1 MAVSLVKE
9 VDMTAG
15 KDMLNSTVQVDDYR
29 KPSSTPN
36 LFPAQNIT
44 FATNP
49 ELLSFFESRQWS
61 TVMLDEFN
69 RQVRKAFAQKQEAN
83 LGLELLRDAVLA
95 GDIKQ
100 ACQVWLCI
108 DHEPALY
115 VAGTLEKDFEIP
127 DSDAVPRLR
136 DFQNIDLDDYIGF
149 NNVSTEEFDR
159 VDEVIDYIC
168 LADSVHC
175 TPRNE
180 DMKLMGYLLLGNP
193 VDVLKYYR
201 THHQP
206 RQIAGRVSTGPSFG
220 AQDEPTEAS
229 AVAHMER
236 QGGISLAVNEGIRR
250 QYVQERKAARK
261 LQRKRV
267 RALVLYEASMVG
279 QAKGNF
285 DPDYEPNSPTFN
297 LEHSAQTE
305 NAFRVDT
312 IGTEWDHA
320 ARLGEIPNTVAQRLT
335 TSTALAHPYIDR
347 RSGQQGVAG
356 GRVARFEISK
366 KEKEEFYRRYM
377 NMFHPK
383 HPGARQKIEPLA
395 VNSGAQ
401 NTKLTDKPT
410 FHGLQNPS
418 ERAAA
423 EQKVAELKERLT
435 MLRSKEANYRKE
447 EARPGELAY
456 LKGKTRHAERL
467 MAILQAKIAVYNGT
481 MTVEELL
488 EGFGEGRR
496 GQAERNA
503 SVDFLTRGLG
513 EL

>member
-1 MAVSLVKE
+1 MAVSLIKE
-9 VDMTAG
+9 VNMTAG
-15 KDMLNSTVQVDDYR
+15 EDMLNRTVQVNDYP

-36 LFPAQNIT
+36 LSPAQNIT

-49 ELLSFFESRQWS
+49 ELLSFFETRQWS
-61 TVMLDEFN
+61 SVMLDDFN
-69 RQVRKAFAQKQEAN
+69 RQVAKAFAQKQETN
-83 LGLELLRDAVLA
+83 LGLELMRDAVLA

-115 VAGTLEKDFEIP
+115 VAGTLEKEFEIP

-149 NNVSTEEFDR
+149 NNVSAEELDR

-168 LADSVHC
+168 LADSVHY

-206 RQIAGRVSTGPSFG
+206 HQIAGRVSTGPSSG
-220 AQDEPTEAS
+220 AQDEPIEAS
-229 AVAHMER
+229 AVGHVER
-236 QGGISLAVNEGIRR
+236 QGGIFLAVNEDIRR

-261 LQRKRV
+261 LRRKRA
-267 RALVLYEASMVG
+267 RALMLYEAGQVG

-285 DPDYEPNSPTFN
+285 DWDYEPNSPTFN
-297 LEHSAQTE
+297 LEHSAKTE
-305 NAFRVDT
+305 N
-312 IGTEWDHA
+312 
-320 ARLGEIPNTVAQRLT
+320 VAQRLT
-335 TSTALAHPYIDR
+335 TSTALAHPYIGR
-347 RSGQQGVAG
+347 RSGQQGAAG
-356 GRVARFEISK
+356 DRVARFPISE
-366 KEKEEFYRRYM
+366 KEKEELYHRYM

-383 HPGARQKIEPLA
+383 HPEVCQKIKPLT

-410 FHGLQNPS
+410 FHGLQNPT
-418 ERAAA
+418 EREAA
-423 EQKVAELKERLT
+423 EQKVAELKKKLT
-435 MLRSKEANYRKE
+435 MLRSKQADYNKQ
-447 EARPGELAY
+447 EARTGELAY

-467 MAILQAKIAVYNGT
+467 MAILQAKIAVYDGT
-481 MTVEELL
+481 MTIEEMS
-488 EGFGEGRR
+488 EGFEKKRR

-503 SVDFLTRGLG
+503 SVNFLTHGLSK
-513 EL
+513 L